1 MKNNPHITTYIING
15 ELVEKEKRSYE
26 TNDDAIIAARKM
38 NISEK
43 IIHKLVA
50 YKCPVCGKF
59 HIGRNGKPIRDK
71 DRERYKKNY
80 ELFK

>member
-38 NISEK
+38 NIREK
-43 IIHKLVA
+43 TIHKLVA